1 MKQII
6 LIVFLISSSLLFS
19 QTEISIQIIADEKV
33 NEITV
38 SSLDMSNSVTKF
50 LINGKG
56 KINTYL
62 SSSDQYT
69 FEVNNKKMTTWLN
82 SGKVGI
88 DLSLENNE
96 LKIINVVN
104 SPVFYKSKEYFEK
117 LSIFMKDLKS
127 DSEFIKEAILVNDQD
142 AFVLV
147 PINAYLKLNQN
158 NPKELLEIK
167 KFLEKQPKSTKEKS
181 IYELIN
187 KRLNKLL
194 EVKKVELTKY
204 KFKNSSNKIVKIT
217 NNKNKKYRILDF
229 WFTSCPPCIK
239 EHNDLLNDKTILKN
253 INAELIGI
261 STDKDYKRWSNYL
274 IKRRIPWKNYIIEDD
289 SIIKDLAIWSFPTYV
304 IIDND
309 NNIIGSYSNVEETIK
324 ALK

>member
-1 MKQII
+1 
-6 LIVFLISSSLLFS
+6 
-19 QTEISIQIIADEKV
+19 
-33 NEITV
+33 
-38 SSLDMSNSVTKF
+38 
-50 LINGKG
+50 
-56 KINTYL
+56 
-62 SSSDQYT
+62 
-69 FEVNNKKMTTWLN
+69 
-82 SGKVGI
+82 
-88 DLSLENNE
+88 
-96 LKIINVVN
+96 
-104 SPVFYKSKEYFEK
+104 
-117 LSIFMKDLKS
+117 MKDLKS